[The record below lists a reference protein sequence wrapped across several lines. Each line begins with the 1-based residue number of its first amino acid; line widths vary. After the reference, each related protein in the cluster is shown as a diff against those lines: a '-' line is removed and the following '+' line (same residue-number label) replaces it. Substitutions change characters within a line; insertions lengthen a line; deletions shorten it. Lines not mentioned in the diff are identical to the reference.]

1 VHRQKFRNFFGD
13 VNQILIIVA
22 HGRSWPKWPNQKGHV
37 MTSNFLTEAR
47 SLGDTGMKMGNA
59 GAVPSPRV
67 ISPLMLSDQLMTLAQ
82 DADRAG
88 LRPVA
93 GDLLRLAL
101 RICESRPT
109 LRRPTRQPTR
119 RRLAAPIGGS
129 A

>member
-1 VHRQKFRNFFGD
+1 MMTIFFNETGFLSETGLDAGCARAAQSRQ
-13 VNQILIIVA
+13 
-22 HGRSWPKWPNQKGHV
+22 
-37 MTSNFLTEAR
+37 T
-47 SLGDTGMKMGNA
+47 
-59 GAVPSPRV
+59 

-101 RICESRPT
+101 RICDKPPAAR
-109 LRRPTRQPTR
+109 LGAR
-119 RRLAAPIGGS
+119 RRLAASIGCS